1 MSVIDTQVALDDKIK
16 RVCDVLRRSSYA
28 GASQYVHELS
38 WLLFLRFLDERE
50 TAEGL
55 NLKILGRTFTPSLT
69 GRYRWGSWASRG
81 GRHRKKLQGGT
92 RDAIFRFLEQDLLP
106 HLQKVGARSGA
117 GLRQRLISQIVA
129 GVAKTRVDTER
140 DFLDVID
147 RIDDIRLGD
156 IDPQHLFALSAAYEG
171 LLLSMGETNSDSG
184 QFYTPREVVRAMVRV
199 VEPKVGD
206 KVYDPCCGTGGFLA
220 QAYEYM
226 REAPKRPPSAVDLEQ
241 LAEETFYGRE
251 KHHLAYPITL
261 ANLVLHGI
269 DYPHIWQGNTLTGTA
284 NYAGLFEDAPAH
296 FDVILTNP
304 PFGGKEGPE
313 AQSGFAYKTTV
324 TQVLFLQHVIDALA
338 DGGRCGMVVD
348 EGLLFR
354 NETAFVQTK
363 RKLLEECDLR
373 CIVSLAPGVF
383 TTAGAAGVK
392 TNILFF
398 KKGKPTKAIWYYE
411 VLPEERERFTK
422 TDPVTLGHFDGFFK
436 LLKRRADS
444 DHSWTVSIDEIKERN
459 YDLKAV
465 NPHRKGD
472 VDTRTPA
479 ALLAEIER
487 HNVELKKALTDLR
500 RTLRPPT
507 KRRRKTPASRGRV
520 RSR

>member
-1 MSVIDTQVALDDKIK
+1 MSVDAPAAFDAKIK
-16 RVCDVLRRSSYA
+16 GVCDVLRRSNCA
-28 GASQYVHELS
+28 GALQYVPELS

-50 TAEGL
+50 MSEGRDA
-55 NLKILGRTFTPSLT
+55 KILEIPFKPSLN
-69 GRYRWGSWASRG
+69 GRHQWRNWAGRG
-81 GRHRKKLQGGT
+81 GRYRKKLQDGT
-92 RDAIFRFLEQDLLP
+92 RGDIFRFLEQDLLP
-106 HLQKVGARSGA
+106 HLQKLRDRRTATP
-117 GLRQRLISQIVA
+117 RQRLISQIVA
-129 GVAKTRVDTER
+129 DVDETRVDTER
-140 DFLDVID
+140 NFLDVVD

-156 IDPQHLFALSAAYEG
+156 IDEQRLFALSAAYEG
-171 LLLSMGETNSDSG
+171 LLLLMGEKNNDGG

-206 KVYDPCCGTGGFLA
+206 TVYDPCCGTGGFLA

-226 REAPKRPPSAVDLEQ
+226 REAPKRPPSAVDLQ
-241 LAEETFYGRE
+241 RLAEQTFYGRE
-251 KHHLAYPITL
+251 KDKLAYPIGL

-269 DYPHIWQGNTLTGTA
+269 NYPHIWHGNALTGA
-284 NYAGLFEDAPAH
+284 EDYAGLFEGAPAH

-304 PFGGKEGPE
+304 PFGGKEGAE
-313 AQSGFAYKTTV
+313 AQSGFAYKTTA
-324 TQVLFLQHVIDALA
+324 TQVLFLQHVINALA

-363 RKLLEECDLR
+363 RKLLEECDLH

-383 TTAGAAGVK
+383 TTAGASVK

-398 KKGKPTKAIWYYE
+398 KKGRPTKAIWYHE

-422 TDPVTLGHFDGFFK
+422 TDPVTLRHFDGFFK

-465 NPHRKGD
+465 NPHRKGH

-479 ALLAEIER
+479 DLLAEIER
-487 HNVELKKALTDLR
+487 HNVELKKALADLR
-500 RTLRPPT
+500 RTLKPPQ
-507 KRRRKTPASRGRV
+507 RRRRRSTKTGKTG
-520 RSR
+520 